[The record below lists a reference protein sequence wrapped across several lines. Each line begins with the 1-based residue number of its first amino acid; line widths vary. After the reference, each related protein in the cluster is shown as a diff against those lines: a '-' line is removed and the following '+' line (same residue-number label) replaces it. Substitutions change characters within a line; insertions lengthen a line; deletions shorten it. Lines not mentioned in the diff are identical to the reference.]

1 MVDET
6 QQEIDNGVHEYY
18 FNAAVDDGSSLAKLL
33 QYLKNS
39 SADNSSFGE
48 LSKAVYNHK
57 RTAKGAD
64 SMCEAVEN
72 YGYRKEAEGRVEGRA
87 YEIIALMLETGAD
100 DEAIIARL
108 MSRLEISKERAIE
121 YYNAYKKQEGKA
133 EK

>member
-72 YGYRKEAEGRVEGRA
+72 YGYRKEAEAE
-87 YEIIALMLETGAD
+87 L
-100 DEAIIARL
+100 
-108 MSRLEISKERAIE
+108 
-121 YYNAYKKQEGKA
+121 KA
-133 EK
+133 EPTK